1 MRCAVA
7 VDMERQ
13 AIRVKLADA
22 LQICTDQAC
31 VVNAKLTSAKVTE
44 LSLAEGLSESRG
56 PCSTD

>member
-1 MRCAVA
+1 MLQLMQCAVA

-31 VVNAKLTSAKVTE
+31 VLNAKLTSAKVTHVT
-44 LSLAEGLSESRG
+44 G
-56 PCSTD
+56 